1 MSSLKLEITHKGSD
15 TLIELSGHINEDSDL
30 SAMKELAGE
39 NLTLDLSGITLI
51 NSCGIRDWIEF
62 QKENFKFSTVKYQK
76 CPQVIIEQMNIVAG
90 FIHPEG
96 IIESFFAPYYNESSD
111 QEVKLL
117 LTPSEVID
125 GKAPFK
131 KDDTG
136 VDLEFD
142 DIEAQYF
149 NFLKK

>member
-1 MSSLKLEITHKGSD
+1 MSSLKIELTKQGDD
-15 TLIELSGHINEDSDL
+15 TLIKLSGHINEDSDL
-30 SAMKELAGE
+30 SLMGE
-39 NLTLDLSGITLI
+39 IKGNELTLDLKNITLI

-62 QKENFKFSTVKYQK
+62 QKQNFDFTRVIYRN

-90 FIHPEG
+90 FIHPKG
-96 IIESFFAPYYNESSD
+96 IIESFFAPYYCESSD

-117 LTPSEVID
+117 ITPSEVID
-125 GKAPFK
+125 GKAPAK
-131 KDDTG
+131 KNDDG
-136 VDLEFD
+136 EDLEFD